1 MPRGI
6 PCRAGYRAVRD
17 TTVTLRRE
25 RERAAVTAGR
35 YHCGFNVGFNVA
47 EAVNFGLD
55 DWLEYGGRAKSCF
68 VRPRR
73 PC

>member
-1 MPRGI
+1 M
-6 PCRAGYRAVRD
+6 
-17 TTVTLRRE
+17 
-25 RERAAVTAGR
+25 TAGR

>member
-1 MPRGI
+1 MRK
-6 PCRAGYRAVRD
+6 PCRV
-17 TTVTLRRE
+17 LPLE
-25 RERAAVTAGR
+25 RLGLPGR

-73 PC
+73 PCSAAHICVHTHAHTSRG